1 MVYFIIPFEQIVN
14 LNVYYKAV
22 LEEEES
28 AEN

>member
-22 LEEEES
+22 IEEEE
-28 AEN
+28 ADT